1 MKGPCKNCEARTIGC
16 HAECAKYLEF
26 QARLMQAKERE
37 AKDQLPKLFLYES
50 VRKAYIKNQRKTKI
64 TGGKR
69 EQ

>member
-1 MKGPCKNCEARTIGC
+1 MKGPCKNCEARTICC

-26 QARLMQAKERE
+26 QAMLMQAKERE
-37 AKDQLPKLFLYES
+37 EKDRLPKLFLYES
-50 VRKAYIKNQRKTKI
+50 VRKACIKNQRKIKI